1 MEHVHSLLAAW
12 VEEKSLLARGKS
24 LTVGLCGS
32 QGSGKTTATQ
42 AIKAEL
48 ERRGRRVAVLSL
60 DDFYLTGS
68 ERSGLAATVHPLLK
82 TRGVP
87 GTHDVAMLLSTIRG
101 LRRGMDVRVPAFDK
115 ASDDRRPRE
124 EWALVSG
131 VVDVIILEGW
141 CVGAVAQS
149 DEALEQP
156 VNDLERL
163 EDPLGTW
170 RGHVNRELAGRY
182 RELTEELD
190 YLVLLA
196 APSFDV
202 VYDWRRQQENS
213 LRKAGLKGGPIT
225 SGIMNDRALAR
236 FIAHYERLTR
246 HILAEMP
253 ARADLVVLL
262 DSQRRIVRT
271 APVLR

>member
-1 MEHVHSLLAAW
+1 
-12 VEEKSLLARGKS
+12 
-24 LTVGLCGS
+24 
-32 QGSGKTTATQ
+32 
-42 AIKAEL
+42 
-48 ERRGRRVAVLSL
+48 
-60 DDFYLTGS
+60 
-68 ERSGLAATVHPLLK
+68 
-82 TRGVP
+82 
-87 GTHDVAMLLSTIRG
+87 
-101 LRRGMDVRVPAFDK
+101 
-115 ASDDRRPRE
+115 
-124 EWALVSG
+124 
-131 VVDVIILEGW
+131 VDVIILEGW